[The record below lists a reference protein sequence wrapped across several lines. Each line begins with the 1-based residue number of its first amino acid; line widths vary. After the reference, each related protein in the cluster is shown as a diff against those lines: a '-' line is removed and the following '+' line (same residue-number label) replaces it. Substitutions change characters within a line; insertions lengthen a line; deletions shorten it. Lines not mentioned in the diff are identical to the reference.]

1 MQIPSE
7 KQNIHRENTVSMIL
21 RMQRFKNKNYSCL

>member
-7 KQNIHRENTVSMIL
+7 RQNIHRAKTVSVIL